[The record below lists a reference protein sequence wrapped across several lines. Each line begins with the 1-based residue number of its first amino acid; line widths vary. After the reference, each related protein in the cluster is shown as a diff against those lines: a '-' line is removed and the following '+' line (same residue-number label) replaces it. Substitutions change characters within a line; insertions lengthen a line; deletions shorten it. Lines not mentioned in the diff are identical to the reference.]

1 MGTDES
7 YSPSLCSA
15 SVTYW
20 KATIAHVSRLLKVY
34 VFMKQSFV
42 LMYCSYNTMHLI
54 SLNMSLFDPGFTYFY
69 KGKEYWKF
77 NNQLLR
83 VEHGY
88 PRSILRDF
96 MGCDGLPPD
105 PDWDWSLPVAEERN
119 YDNGD
124 VDVVIKLDSSGGTEK
139 AVAIAIPC
147 VLALCMMVLLYTVF
161 QFRRKST
168 QRHILYCKRSMQE
181 WV

>member
-1 MGTDES
+1 MLGFSLSFSVWWMTELVFSRDAKLWDASYKNMHVWIQWYTD
-7 YSPSLCSA
+7 
-15 SVTYW
+15 
-20 KATIAHVSRLLKVY
+20 VSR
-34 VFMKQSFV
+34 
-42 LMYCSYNTMHLI
+42 
-54 SLNMSLFDPGFTYFY
+54 SLYLGFTYFY

-83 VEHGY
+83 VEPGY

-96 MGCDGLPPD
+96 MGCDGLPAD
-105 PDWDWSLPVAEERN
+105 PDWDWSPPVAEERH

-124 VDVVIKLDSSGGTEK
+124 VDVVIKLDSVGGTEK

-181 WV
+181 WVWGNGEECDALIKV

>member
-1 MGTDES
+1 M
-7 YSPSLCSA
+7 
-15 SVTYW
+15 
-20 KATIAHVSRLLKVY
+20 
-34 VFMKQSFV
+34 
-42 LMYCSYNTMHLI
+42 
-54 SLNMSLFDPGFTYFY
+54 
-69 KGKEYWKF
+69 
-77 NNQLLR
+77 LR
-83 VEHGY
+83 VEPGY

-96 MGCDGLPPD
+96 MGCDGLPAD
-105 PDWDWSLPVAEERN
+105 QEWDWSPPVAEERN

-124 VDVVIKLDSSGGTEK
+124 MDVVIKLDSAGGTEK

>member
-1 MGTDES
+1 M
-7 YSPSLCSA
+7 
-15 SVTYW
+15 
-20 KATIAHVSRLLKVY
+20 
-34 VFMKQSFV
+34 
-42 LMYCSYNTMHLI
+42 
-54 SLNMSLFDPGFTYFY
+54 
-69 KGKEYWKF
+69 
-77 NNQLLR
+77 LR
-83 VEHGY
+83 VEPGY

-96 MGCDGLPPD
+96 MGCDGLPAD
-105 PDWDWSLPVAEERN
+105 HDWDWSPPVAEERH

-124 VDVVIKLDSSGGTEK
+124 VDVVIKLDSTGGTEK

>member
-1 MGTDES
+1 MQ
-7 YSPSLCSA
+7 YSEILAYFNGEKFIC
-15 SVTYW
+15 
-20 KATIAHVSRLLKVY
+20 
-34 VFMKQSFV
+34 
-42 LMYCSYNTMHLI
+42 HLP
-54 SLNMSLFDPGFTYFY
+54 LYLAPGFTYFY

-83 VEHGY
+83 VEPGY

-96 MGCDGLPPD
+96 MGCDGLPAD
-105 PDWDWSLPVAEERN
+105 HDWDWSPPAAEERH

-124 VDVVIKLDSSGGTEK
+124 VDVVIKLDSTGGTEK

>member
-1 MGTDES
+1 ME
-7 YSPSLCSA
+7 P
-15 SVTYW
+15 
-20 KATIAHVSRLLKVY
+20 
-34 VFMKQSFV
+34 
-42 LMYCSYNTMHLI
+42 
-54 SLNMSLFDPGFTYFY
+54 
-69 KGKEYWKF
+69 
-77 NNQLLR
+77 
-83 VEHGY
+83 GY

-96 MGCDGLPPD
+96 MGCDGLPAD
-105 PDWDWSLPVAEERN
+105 HEWAWSPPVAEERH

-124 VDVVIKLDSSGGTEK
+124 MDVVIKLDSTGGTEK

-168 QRHILYCKRSMQE
+168 RRHILYCKRSMQE

>member
-1 MGTDES
+1 
-7 YSPSLCSA
+7 
-15 SVTYW
+15 
-20 KATIAHVSRLLKVY
+20 
-34 VFMKQSFV
+34 
-42 LMYCSYNTMHLI
+42 
-54 SLNMSLFDPGFTYFY
+54 MSLFIKLISNSSFSQSLHPGFTYFY

-83 VEHGY
+83 VEPSY

-96 MGCDGLPPD
+96 MGCDGLPAD
-105 PDWDWSLPVAEERN
+105 PDWDWSPPVAEERH

-124 VDVVIKLDSSGGTEK
+124 VDVVIKLDSAGGTEK

>member
-1 MGTDES
+1 MFHCVLFYQG
-7 YSPSLCSA
+7 L
-15 SVTYW
+15 
-20 KATIAHVSRLLKVY
+20 KMRLHNVCKINAQHITCTCL
-34 VFMKQSFV
+34 
-42 LMYCSYNTMHLI
+42 
-54 SLNMSLFDPGFTYFY
+54 PAGFTYFY

-83 VEHGY
+83 VEPGY

-96 MGCDGLPPD
+96 MGCDGLPAD
-105 PDWDWSLPVAEERN
+105 PDWDWDPPAAEERH

-124 VDVVIKLDSSGGTEK
+124 VDVVIKLDSTGGTEK

>member
-1 MGTDES
+1 MDPGYPKPITVWKGIPD
-7 YSPSLCSA
+7 SPQGA
-15 SVTYW
+15 FVD
-20 KATIAHVSRLLKVY
+20 KANGRFLPYTAFLLHI
-34 VFMKQSFV
+34 VFANYKEMCLLSPTT
-42 LMYCSYNTMHLI
+42 L
-54 SLNMSLFDPGFTYFY
+54 GFTYFY

-77 NNQLLR
+77 NNQMLR
-83 VEHGY
+83 VEPGY

-96 MGCDGLPPD
+96 MGCDGLPAD
-105 PDWDWSLPVAEERN
+105 HEWDWSPPVAEERH

-124 VDVVIKLDSSGGTEK
+124 MDVVIKLDSTGGTEK

>member
-1 MGTDES
+1 MKWCMLCGTVLH
-7 YSPSLCSA
+7 LCKVKSGF
-15 SVTYW
+15 V
-20 KATIAHVSRLLKVY
+20 VS
-34 VFMKQSFV
+34 
-42 LMYCSYNTMHLI
+42 HLP
-54 SLNMSLFDPGFTYFY
+54 PGFTYFY

-83 VEHGY
+83 VEPGY

-96 MGCDGLPPD
+96 MGCDGLPAD
-105 PDWDWSLPVAEERN
+105 PDWDWNPPVAEERH
-119 YDNGD
+119 YDNGEA
-124 VDVVIKLDSSGGTEK
+124 DVVIKLDSTGGTEK